1 MLYRSILEEESNS
14 RLFDFIF
21 TSVTLLDEEEYSS
34 LFHPAFILELTRYL
48 GFYPAG
54 NYREGSFF
62 DLKEGVFSSQEPSHP
77 LKCGKDASYWLSRLM
92 QEPFPV
98 SREFNIPADVRRE
111 IISRIVD
118 YYALHIAGFGEI
130 NSLGI
135 LEKVFG

>member
-1 MLYRSILEEESNS
+1 
-14 RLFDFIF
+14 
-21 TSVTLLDEEEYSS
+21 
-34 LFHPAFILELTRYL
+34 
-48 GFYPAG
+48 
-54 NYREGSFF
+54 
-62 DLKEGVFSSQEPSHP
+62 
-77 LKCGKDASYWLSRLM
+77 M